1 LIERICAVNGRPLA
15 EGAAALYLG
24 SAGITSVTKKSRI

>member
-1 LIERICAVNGRPLA
+1 LIEHIRTVNGRPLA